1 MPKYYY
7 KPILSVVEETYLE
20 NAQKEY
26 TAAINIEE
34 NVRMVVESDTEDDGY
49 QALYG
54 FVDIRMWEI
63 DKVED

>member
-1 MPKYYY
+1 M
-7 KPILSVVEETYLE
+7 VEEAYLE

-34 NVRMVVESDTEDDGY
+34 NVRMIVEADEEDEGY

-54 FVDIRMWEI
+54 FVDVRMWEL